1 MSRTLISPPAAEPV
15 TLAELNAHL
24 RVTHSDEDALITGM
38 LVAAVRAIEARAG
51 LALMPQQWRLTLDAV
66 PDETLLLPL
75 APVATIDA
83 VQVNDASG
91 TPQAVA
97 DNLYEFAPGASAR
110 LRRAGPWPQPGIRL
124 DGVTIDFTAGYDDA
138 DAVPEQL
145 KQAVKI
151 LAAYFFE
158 TREAA
163 GEARIYAVPQSVDVL
178 LASFREVRL

>member
-1 MSRTLISPPAAEPV
+1 
-15 TLAELNAHL
+15 
-24 RVTHSDEDALITGM
+24 M

-124 DGVTIDFTAGYDDA
+124 DGVTIDFTAG
-138 DAVPEQL
+138 
-145 KQAVKI
+145 
-151 LAAYFFE
+151 
-158 TREAA
+158 
-163 GEARIYAVPQSVDVL
+163 
-178 LASFREVRL
+178 